1 MARGARSPRPDP
13 AGGAPADRLL
23 AMVMALAG
31 EVSVLRERL
40 DTIERLA
47 AAKGV
52 FSAGDIDAYEPD
64 EAALAA
70 RDRWR
75 AGFLDRVLRIVHA
88 GDETDEAYAEIVRE
102 ISVETETPL
111 RR

>member
-1 MARGARSPRPDP
+1 MARRARSPRPDRD
-13 AGGAPADRLL
+13 GSAPADRLL

-52 FSAGDIDAYEPD
+52 FSAADIDAYEPD
-64 EAALAA
+64 EAALDA

-75 AGFLDRVLRIVHA
+75 AGFLDRVLRIVRA
-88 GDETDEAYAEIVRE
+88 GEETDEACAEIVRE
-102 ISVETETPL
+102 ISMEGENAP

>member
-1 MARGARSPRPDP
+1 MARRARSPRPDRD
-13 AGGAPADRLL
+13 GGAPADRLL

-40 DTIERLA
+40 DTIERRA

-52 FSAGDIDAYEPD
+52 FSAADIDTYEPD

-75 AGFLDRVLRIVHA
+75 AGFLDRVLRIVGA
-88 GDETDEAYAEIVRE
+88 GEETDEAYAEIVRE
-102 ISVETETPL
+102 ISMEGENAP